1 MTSTNNSRP
10 DAALSRWDYEGGAG
24 PDGPQE
30 GSAST
35 AGQPAARRGASDEL
49 ERLRARVIGLESVVI
64 ALLAEANE
72 RQLGLIRGMAM
83 QISPKQGAVP
93 HRLTTDAVGHMTSIV
108 ERARH
113 ARDRP
118 PQVRS

>member
-10 DAALSRWDYEGGAG
+10 DVALSRWDYEGGAG

-30 GSAST
+30 GTSSR
-35 AGQPAARRGASDEL
+35 AGQPAAPRGASDEL
-49 ERLRARVIGLESVVI
+49 ERLRARVIGLENVVI
-64 ALLAEANE
+64 ALLAEATE
-72 RQLGLIRGMAM
+72 HQLGLVRDIAM
-83 QISPKQGAVP
+83 QILPKQGATP

-118 PQVRS
+118 QIRS